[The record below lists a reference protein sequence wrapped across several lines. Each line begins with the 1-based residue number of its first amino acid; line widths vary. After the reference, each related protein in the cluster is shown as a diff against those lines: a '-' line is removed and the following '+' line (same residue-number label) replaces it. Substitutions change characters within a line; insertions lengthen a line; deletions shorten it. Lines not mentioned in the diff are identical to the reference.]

1 MMRVLFSMLLLVG
14 FAVSAAEPT
23 QTFTDDLN
31 RKVVVPV
38 HPKRIVSLHDLDIT
52 IPLIELGVPPVASH
66 GRTRPD
72 GSHFL
77 RSSGMLTGV
86 DFDNSDIKFIGT
98 ADIDIEAIAAA
109 KPDLIVTEPTRNTP
123 VEQLAKIAPT
133 VSIDHLDGGAPE
145 IYRKLAQ
152 LTGTQARLKVLERR
166 YQEQIKALKA
176 TIDTRKI
183 TVSVIQANQGK
194 INAMHSY
201 HSLGRVLRDAGFKF
215 PPLIESIPEG
225 GRIDVSAERLPELDA
240 DFVFATW
247 RGDTGG
253 KPQDELA
260 AMEAVMPGW
269 CQFLTACRTGH
280 YVLISREEA
289 ISNSFA
295 SLGLMASAAG
305 GVTVIRK
312 EKGRVDV
319 YGDRF
324 RARAHQLTPRLL
336 QVARYIHD
344 NREAVMEQTAMEI
357 AAVLKTSDATVVRA
371 IQALGFAGLRDLKQ
385 TLEQWFGP
393 VVTSSE
399 KMSTTVNTLASDVNA
414 SIDFVLEGHQHT
426 CEVLSEPHNRYA
438 MAQAVSLLAQ
448 ARQVAIFGIG
458 ASGILAE
465 YTARLFSRMGLPATP
480 LNRTGIGLAEQLI
493 ALQRGDVLV
502 MMAQKSAHR
511 EGQTTLREAKRLGI
525 PTILLTNALDS
536 RFSKEA
542 SVVIH
547 VPRGGEKGKIP
558 LHGTV
563 LLCLEMI
570 ILSVAATEPQRAIK
584 SMKRINELHRGLK
597 PGKKS
602 S

>member
-1 MMRVLFSMLLLVG
+1 MLLLVG
-14 FAVSAAEPT
+14 FAVGAAEPT

-152 LTGTQARLKVLERR
+152 LTGTQARQDILERR

-176 TIDTRKI
+176 TIDTGKV

-260 AMEAVMPGW
+260 AMDAVMPGW
-269 CQFLTACRTGH
+269 CQADGRAGAVADCR
-280 YVLISREEA
+280 
-289 ISNSFA
+289 
-295 SLGLMASAAG
+295 ASAAG

-357 AAVLKTSDATVVRA
+357 ATLLKTSDATVVRA

-570 ILSVAATEPQRAIK
+570 ILSVASTEPQRTIK

-602 S
+602 T